1 MLHSQEARV
10 QVTVPSTNRVCYTW
24 YKIFGH
30 LESHHVPLV
39 VLHGGPGACH
49 EYMLPYRKLT
59 ERFGIPTIF
68 YDQLGNGN
76 STRLPEKN
84 GDGAFW
90 TESLFS
96 DELNNLIDHLD
107 LRKRGFD
114 LLGHSWG
121 GMLCSAYACSQP
133 TGLRRVIITDAPA
146 DVGLWEEAAKGLV
159 SRLPRDVQELLGKE
173 QELSGSEKFDAAME
187 TFRKITF
194 ANVISRL
201 HRLRSPV
208 LLLNGEDD
216 QAQDN
221 TMRSFFDILK
231 KVQWEKIEEAS
242 HNPHLEQPETVI
254 EIVAKFL
261 LDEGLFL
268 LDEQGK

>member
-1 MLHSQEARV
+1 
-10 QVTVPSTNRVCYTW
+10 
-24 YKIFGH
+24 
-30 LESHHVPLV
+30 
-39 VLHGGPGACH
+39 
-49 EYMLPYRKLT
+49 MLPYRKLT

-84 GDGAFW
+84 GDGTFW

-121 GMLCSAYACSQP
+121 GMLGSAYACSQP

-146 DVGLWEEAAKGLV
+146 DLGLWEEAAKGLV

-187 TFRKITF
+187 TSRKHYFCKVEAPEIQNVFKHILEDPTVFSTMKGFSEISITGTLK
-194 ANVISRL
+194 NWSVISRL